1 MLNKTFKLMEY
12 LTGLF
17 EYIRRLK
24 QLFHVIHGLKQKF
37 QEFLGV
43 CFPRRDL
50 GGDVK
55 KDAVLIWHHI
65 WHSITVIGNRTKPS
79 SGRDLWGTVKR
90 YTIRRCDF
98 IWCRVTQNVFFS
110 TVEHHWVCRVSQHWM
125 FILLIDPHHVHKF
138 WFSDAEVLCCHL
150 LLWLLAG
157 G

>member
-1 MLNKTFKLMEY
+1 MEY

-65 WHSITVIGNRTKPS
+65 
-79 SGRDLWGTVKR
+79 
-90 YTIRRCDF
+90 
-98 IWCRVTQNVFFS
+98 
-110 TVEHHWVCRVSQHWM
+110 
-125 FILLIDPHHVHKF
+125 
-138 WFSDAEVLCCHL
+138 
-150 LLWLLAG
+150 
-157 G
+157 